1 MFSNS
6 VLISDINRNESTVRL
21 VEKLCT
27 KLAKIYLDNT
37 LPEFSKLKKEFIRN
51 SKKKIWNSI
60 LNDKFI
66 RRCFKNVIVNVF
78 YESI

>member
-1 MFSNS
+1 MFLN
-6 VLISDINRNESTVRL
+6 VVQDIDINTNESTVKL
-21 VEKLCT
+21 IEKLCT

-37 LPEFSKLKKEFIRN
+37 LPEYSKLKKEFIKN

-66 RRCFKNVIVNVF
+66 HRYI
-78 YESI
+78 

>member
-1 MFSNS
+1 MFLNS
-6 VLISDINRNESTVRL
+6 IQNSDLNTNESTVKL
-21 VEKLCT
+21 IEKLCT

-37 LPEFSKLKKEFIRN
+37 LPEYSKLKKEFIKN

-66 RRCFKNVIVNVF
+66 RRYLKNTTLIFKFI
-78 YESI
+78 SK